1 MAELTWFEVA
11 KRNNDV
17 MLELYIRKC
26 STSVLNNCTIFRMDE
41 ATGHV
46 FSMLF

>member
-17 MLELYIRKC
+17 MLELYIYKNAQ
-26 STSVLNNCTIFRMDE
+26 T
-41 ATGHV
+41 
-46 FSMLF
+46 LF